1 MQASLEFGSE
11 IEHACRWPDPL
22 HWNQLNV
29 AQRARSRRLLAML
42 RSAFGNHPR
51 TLTLIN
57 AFSEGINLCNADVG
71 VNTELQASNGF
82 ELVRQLTLEYSIRT
96 RSEALSFRTALAGKS
111 FALHGNET
119 SASTIVTDTI
129 RKIDFEMARYS
140 KLLGTLSSRI
150 DAAGLHVAEADL
162 VAVLLRSL
170 PDAVRTFC
178 LHHTGGESYH
188 AFRTTALRW
197 EQQQRAF
204 AEFHPKKNLYQVNQV
219 EVSDESTA
227 HYDMSASDG
236 DGNWNL
242 DAVGGVKCGTCGST
256 KHGTNACDV
265 VDLSKLRCFKCQK
278 FGHISA
284 NCPDR
289 KKGKGD
295 NKQVI
300 KGKGK
305 QKGKKGKGKGKGFG
319 KKGKMNEVGYEND
332 YDGTDMWWQ
341 DDGSWWED
349 QSWLETSQVWN
360 GSWDESW
367 DYAWNEGPES
377 WDESWSWPAIED
389 QQPNAGAA
397 SSTQGVQSLV
407 LSPLI
412 SEVFASVTTG
422 LMFETDSSNESET
435 VCSHFLCD
443 ETVFHVSV
451 AGLQCLE
458 SNRLFCNCENC
469 MIVSDDFG
477 ANLECCQLRNVRL
490 NHFFNSL
497 PPACFIF
504 APEFHEEPELI
515 FVSDSESACSVVVD
529 QPTNFGDEF
538 DDSSDDET
546 ETDMCQCGIW
556 ILDGCMNR
564 PLK

>member
-1 MQASLEFGSE
+1 MQLLQVRQVLGEQASQARGVPEMFGQRTTSGFPQSMDPMHVPGSSGEYVGDVFAKSEKWLGTPPTPDCAKWTSREAEIPGWQAYIYDLTAWAMQASLEFGSE

-22 HWNQLNV
+22 NWHQLNV
-29 AQRARSRRLLAML
+29 NQRARSRRLMAML
-42 RSAFGNHPR
+42 RSAFASHPR

-178 LHHTGGESYH
+178 LHHTGGELYH
-188 AFRTTALRW
+188 AFRATALRW

-242 DAVGGVKCGTCGST
+242 DAVGGMKCGTCGSR
-256 KHGTNACDV
+256 KHSSNACD
-265 VDLSKLRCFKCQK
+265 VDLSKLKCFKCQK
-278 FGHISA
+278 FGHISV
-284 NCPDR
+284 NCPER

-305 QKGKKGKGKGKGFG
+305 QKGKKGKGKGKG
-319 KKGKMNEVGYEND
+319 
-332 YDGTDMWWQ
+332 
-341 DDGSWWED
+341 
-349 QSWLETSQVWN
+349 
-360 GSWDESW
+360 
-367 DYAWNEGPES
+367 
-377 WDESWSWPAIED
+377 
-389 QQPNAGAA
+389 
-397 SSTQGVQSLV
+397 
-407 LSPLI
+407 
-412 SEVFASVTTG
+412 
-422 LMFETDSSNESET
+422 
-435 VCSHFLCD
+435 
-443 ETVFHVSV
+443 
-451 AGLQCLE
+451 
-458 SNRLFCNCENC
+458 
-469 MIVSDDFG
+469 
-477 ANLECCQLRNVRL
+477 
-490 NHFFNSL
+490 
-497 PPACFIF
+497 
-504 APEFHEEPELI
+504 
-515 FVSDSESACSVVVD
+515 
-529 QPTNFGDEF
+529 
-538 DDSSDDET
+538 
-546 ETDMCQCGIW
+546 
-556 ILDGCMNR
+556 
-564 PLK
+564 

>member
-1 MQASLEFGSE
+1 
-11 IEHACRWPDPL
+11 
-22 HWNQLNV
+22 
-29 AQRARSRRLLAML
+29 ML

-82 ELVRQLTLEYSIRT
+82 ELVRQLTFECSIRT

-119 SASTIVTDTI
+119 SASTIVTDAI

-162 VAVLLRSL
+162 LAVLLRSL
-170 PDAVRTFC
+170 PDVVRTFC
-178 LHHTGGESYH
+178 LHHTGGESYQ
-188 AFRTTALRW
+188 AFRATALLW

-204 AEFHPKKNLYQVNQV
+204 AEFQPKKNLYQVNQV

-242 DAVGGVKCGTCGST
+242 DAVGGVKCGTCGSR

-265 VDLSKLRCFKCQK
+265 DLSKLKCFK
-278 FGHISA
+278 FGRISA

-367 DYAWNEGPES
+367 DYAWNEGQES

-412 SEVFASVTTG
+412 SDVFASFAPG
-422 LMFETDSSNESET
+422 LTLETDSSNT
-435 VCSHFLCD
+435 VCSHFSCD

-469 MIVSDDFG
+469 MIVSEDFG

-490 NHFFNSL
+490 NHFFDSL
-497 PPACFIF
+497 PPACFF
-504 APEFHEEPELI
+504 LPLNFSRNLNS
-515 FVSDSESACSVVVD
+515 FLFLTVSLHIQLLWTSPRTLEMNLMTAVMMKRKQTCA
-529 QPTNFGDEF
+529 N
-538 DDSSDDET
+538 
-546 ETDMCQCGIW
+546 CGIW
-556 ILDGCMNR
+556 IFA
-564 PLK
+564 

>member
-1 MQASLEFGSE
+1 MDPMHVPGSFGEYVGDVFAKSEKWLGTPPIPDCAKWTSREAEILGWQAYIYDLTAWAMQASLEFGSE
-11 IEHACRWPDPL
+11 IEHACRWPGPL
-22 HWNQLNV
+22 NWYQLNV
-29 AQRARSRRLLAML
+29 NQRARSRQLMAML
-42 RSAFGNHPR
+42 RSAFASHPR

-71 VNTELQASNGF
+71 VNTELQVSNGF

-119 SASTIVTDTI
+119 NANTIVTDTI

-162 VAVLLRSL
+162 VAGLLRNL

-178 LHHTGGESYH
+178 LHHIGDELYH
-188 AFRTTALRW
+188 AFRATALRW

-219 EVSDESTA
+219 EVSDELIVY
-227 HYDMSASDG
+227 YDMSASDG

-242 DAVGGVKCGTCGST
+242 DAVGGMKCGTCGNR
-256 KHGTNACDV
+256 KHSSNACD
-265 VDLSKLRCFKCQK
+265 VDLSKLKCFKCQE
-278 FGHISA
+278 FGHISV
-284 NCPDR
+284 NCPER

-305 QKGKKGKGKGKGFG
+305 QKGKKGKGKGKDFG

-332 YDGTDMWWQ
+332 YDGTDIWWQ

-349 QSWLETSQVWN
+349 QFWLEMSQIWN
-360 GSWDESW
+360 GNWDESW
-367 DYAWNEGPES
+367 DSAWNKGQEY
-377 WDESWSWPAIED
+377 WDESWTWPATDD
-389 QQPNAGAA
+389 QQATASAGATA
-397 SSTQGVQSLV
+397 QGVQSLV

-412 SEVFASVTTG
+412 SDVFASFATG
-422 LMFETDSSNESET
+422 LTVETDISNETET
-435 VCSHFLCD
+435 VCSHFSYD
-443 ETVFHVSV
+443 ETVFQVSIS
-451 AGLQCLE
+451 GLQCLE
-458 SNRLFCNCENC
+458 SHRIFCNFANC
-469 MIVSDDFG
+469 MIIGDDFG
-477 ANLECCQLRNVRL
+477 ANLERCQL
-490 NHFFNSL
+490 
-497 PPACFIF
+497 
-504 APEFHEEPELI
+504 
-515 FVSDSESACSVVVD
+515 
-529 QPTNFGDEF
+529 
-538 DDSSDDET
+538 
-546 ETDMCQCGIW
+546 
-556 ILDGCMNR
+556 
-564 PLK
+564 